1 MNALQIA
8 LLIIA
13 FLLLSGSTVILVF
26 RLRRERHR
34 ADQLQKYSRHALA
47 HSQPPGNSEEYASR
61 LDLIIESTN
70 LGFWDWT
77 PQTGELL
84 LNEQSAQ
91 LIGHTLEELQP
102 VSIETW
108 RKCCAPEDLKQAREF
123 FNTHLN
129 HEPPHYEQQVRL
141 RHKDGHWIWVQLRGK
156 IVGLDSQS
164 RPTRVVGTAMD
175 ISRHMETKQLLLQ
188 SLSEFEAIFEN
199 SQVGVVYL
207 KKDRRIAR
215 ANTKFSEL
223 TGYETWELIGES
235 VDIFHG
241 DHERSEAF
249 RERYYD
255 ELKSNGIMHL
265 EYDLYCKDGSL
276 LPCLLSGKAV
286 DATDPDK
293 GIIWIMEDLHQL
305 QQAQTQINRQNALL
319 MALIDSIPD
328 FILYKDPDGIFMG
341 CNKAFSE
348 VLKRS
353 REEIIGITDYDLLPL
368 ESALRIREKDRQV
381 LDSCKPLLEEEDI
394 IINSGMVKEF
404 ETLRT
409 PYYGPDNE
417 LVGLVVLHRDISE
430 RKHTEKLQKDVEL
443 MIRHDLKT
451 PLNVVITLPQLLL
464 KNPDLDPK
472 ERERYLRTIN
482 KSGLLMLDL
491 INRSLDIFKM
501 ESGSYM
507 LAPIPFDLIALIT
520 KVVEDC
526 GLLAKN
532 KEVVMEFVTDAQ
544 SCTVLGEE
552 LLYYTMLANIAKNAI
567 EASSP
572 EGLVKISLYCG
583 ETVRIT
589 CNNPGQIPESL
600 RSSFFDKY
608 TTHKKRGGSGLGT
621 YSAKLIVELH
631 QGGISMQSNATEGT
645 TITIDLPSHPQVGDP
660 DKPRLY

>member
-319 MALIDSIPD
+319 MALIDLHSG
-328 FILYKDPDGIFMG
+328 LYSLQRSGWYLHGLQQSLQRGSQTQQRGNNRHYRLRSAAPGIR
-341 CNKAFSE
+341 SE
-348 VLKRS
+348 DSRKRS
-353 REEIIGITDYDLLPL
+353 PG
-368 ESALRIREKDRQV
+368 
-381 LDSCKPLLEEEDI
+381 
-394 IINSGMVKEF
+394 
-404 ETLRT
+404 
-409 PYYGPDNE
+409 
-417 LVGLVVLHRDISE
+417 
-430 RKHTEKLQKDVEL
+430 
-443 MIRHDLKT
+443 
-451 PLNVVITLPQLLL
+451 
-464 KNPDLDPK
+464 
-472 ERERYLRTIN
+472 
-482 KSGLLMLDL
+482 SGLLQ
-491 INRSLDIFKM
+491 NR
-501 ESGSYM
+501 
-507 LAPIPFDLIALIT
+507 
-520 KVVEDC
+520 C
-526 GLLAKN
+526 W
-532 KEVVMEFVTDAQ
+532 
-544 SCTVLGEE
+544 
-552 LLYYTMLANIAKNAI
+552 
-567 EASSP
+567 
-572 EGLVKISLYCG
+572 
-583 ETVRIT
+583 
-589 CNNPGQIPESL
+589 
-600 RSSFFDKY
+600 
-608 TTHKKRGGSGLGT
+608 KKR
-621 YSAKLIVELH
+621 
-631 QGGISMQSNATEGT
+631 ISSSTRAWSKNSKHCVRLT
-645 TITIDLPSHPQVGDP
+645 TGRTTNW
-660 DKPRLY
+660 